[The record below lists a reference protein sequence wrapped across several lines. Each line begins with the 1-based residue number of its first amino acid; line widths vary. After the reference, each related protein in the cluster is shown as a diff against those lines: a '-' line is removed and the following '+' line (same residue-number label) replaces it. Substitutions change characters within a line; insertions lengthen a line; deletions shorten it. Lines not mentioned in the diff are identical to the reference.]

1 MDYIEWCE
9 RVLACLAEESER
21 NSYVRDHG
29 IDTSRLEKLIWGEH
43 YEEVKASSTERR
55 FHDVVDNA
63 IYDLEEIGLVT
74 DDGGYRYKLTLD
86 GKRVARDS
94 TALYSVV
101 CSSRLPEPELST
113 LRIIGDLTAMI
124 SDDYATV
131 IEEKDSYAIYRELI
145 ASDQQHSTLSESEVD
160 QAIKTLR
167 SRGLLFCE
175 SGTYPGDIRINYR
188 GMIWLHKREEVAV
201 FAEIDELVREWE
213 TTNVD
218 FKRELRLDTAS
229 EKAEFIK
236 DVIGLANTKTSGRRC
251 LIVGFDD
258 ATRSLYFPP
267 EPVAEPWHTKIC
279 QDRMEQLIS
288 HYVRPSI
295 NIRYTVL
302 EYRGGTVGKL
312 EILRDA
318 RDLPY
323 SVRQSVGDRSAGRRI
338 EKDDVFVR
346 HGSQTVK
353 PDDKELQDL
362 ISEGQRAKEEAS

>member
-145 ASDQQHSTLSESEVD
+145 ASDQQHSTSRNP
-160 QAIKTLR
+160 R
-167 SRGLLFCE
+167 SIRLLKH
-175 SGTYPGDIRINYR
+175 Y
-188 GMIWLHKREEVAV
+188 VAV
-201 FAEIDELVREWE
+201 DCYFA
-213 TTNVD
+213 
-218 FKRELRLDTAS
+218 
-229 EKAEFIK
+229 KAERI
-236 DVIGLANTKTSGRRC
+236 R
-251 LIVGFDD
+251 
-258 ATRSLYFPP
+258 ATFEL
-267 EPVAEPWHTKIC
+267 T
-279 QDRMEQLIS
+279 
-288 HYVRPSI
+288 
-295 NIRYTVL
+295 T
-302 EYRGGTVGKL
+302 
-312 EILRDA
+312 
-318 RDLPY
+318 
-323 SVRQSVGDRSAGRRI
+323 AG
-338 EKDDVFVR
+338 
-346 HGSQTVK
+346 
-353 PDDKELQDL
+353 
-362 ISEGQRAKEEAS
+362 